1 MIEAS
6 VGYYLLT
13 ISLREEC
20 LVLCKREKKKK
31 TNSVVGKFRNLVLF
45 TFRRKMGLHSGIGIC

>member
-20 LVLCKREKKKK
+20 LVLCKRKKK